1 MRRRRFCG
9 WLVAAVV
16 LIGSPCAWGWNEP
29 GHQLIGLLASEQLSE
44 ETYQAALETLRQHP
58 TFDPH
63 FLSVMPADIWRGNE
77 GEKARWCFCHAGQW
91 PDLVKGGPPL
101 VTDEEKVRFNRSG
114 WHYLDLPIYVGPPE
128 PLAAAIKAVNTRRD
142 LPEEVDES
150 KLNALQ
156 ALELALKRLRD
167 PQTPPPERAVA
178 LCWVSHLVADLH
190 QPCHAASLYSEKVFP
205 EGDRGAS
212 ILETTRR
219 QDLHALWDRS
229 LLDRVDFSTVRAKAQ
244 RMKADIAAVRDETV
258 AASPSEWLDESAAL
272 AERLVYTPR
281 VREQVEG
288 WERDGKAG
296 QLEIDADYFK
306 GMRQASEQQAVIA
319 ARRLA
324 ALIQLSTPHSD
335 H

>member
-1 MRRRRFCG
+1 MWRRWFSG
-9 WLVAAVV
+9 WIAAVGV
-16 LIGSPCAWGWNEP
+16 IVGSPCAWGWNEP
-29 GHQLIGLLASEQLSE
+29 GHQLIGLLASEQLPE
-44 ETYQAALETLRQHP
+44 ATYQAVVETLRQHP

-63 FLSVMPADIWRGNE
+63 FLSMMPADIWRGNE
-77 GEKARWCFCHAGQW
+77 AEKARWCFCHAGQW

-101 VTDEEKVRFNRSG
+101 VTDEEKARFNRPG
-114 WHYLDLPIYVGPPE
+114 WHYLDLPIFVGPPE
-128 PLAAAIKAVNTRRD
+128 PLAAAISAVNTRRD

-167 PQTPPPERAVA
+167 PQTLPPERAVA

-190 QPCHAASLYSEKVFP
+190 QPCHSVSLYSEKVFP

-244 RMKADIAAVRDETV
+244 RMKADVAAVPDETV
-258 AASPSEWLDESAAL
+258 AASPSEWLDESAVL
-272 AERLVYTPR
+272 AERLVYTPS
-281 VREQVEG
+281 VREQIEG

-296 QLEIDADYFK
+296 QLEIDADYLQ
-306 GMRQASEQQAVIA
+306 GMRQASEQRAAVA

-324 ALIQLSTPHSD
+324 ALIESAAPHSD
-335 H
+335 D